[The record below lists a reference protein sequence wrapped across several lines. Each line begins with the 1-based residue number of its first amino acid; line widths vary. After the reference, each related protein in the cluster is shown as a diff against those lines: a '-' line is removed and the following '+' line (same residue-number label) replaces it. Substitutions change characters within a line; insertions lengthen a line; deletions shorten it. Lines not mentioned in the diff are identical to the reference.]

1 MVKKQEAPTESEML
15 MEALISQG
23 CSVEV
28 AERIVRAG
36 EVRRTRRMSWGIDEK
51 GIPTTRH

>member
-1 MVKKQEAPTESEML
+1 MVKKQEAPTESELL

-23 CSVEV
+23 CSVEA

-36 EVRRTRRMSWGIDEK
+36 EVRRTRRMSWGVDK
-51 GIPTTRH
+51 GDIPTTRH